1 MYTFTSQYNQSSDH
15 SLQNLEMA
23 FHWRPPPPGALKIN
37 VHGVHSTIQLP
48 NRNNTGIGAVYRD
61 ANGELKLLTLDVIPG
76 LSSLG
81 NQLWAIYA
89 PVRRAFKEGYRNVI
103 IETDNFDAFN
113 AIRDFSAG
121 AQAGV
126 YHLLSQIDILM
137 NNNMWACTV
146 AFIFASR
153 NRPARYAA
161 RLGMQIG
168 EQLYTMEHPVEGV
181 QEYIDW
187 DMGMGVEHPD
197 FMDVFPPVNAPIQLT
212 LT

>member
-1 MYTFTSQYNQSSDH
+1 M
-15 SLQNLEMA
+15 
-23 FHWRPPPPGALKIN
+23 
-37 VHGVHSTIQLP
+37 
-48 NRNNTGIGAVYRD
+48 YRD
-61 ANGELKLLTLDVIPG
+61 ANGELKLLTLGVIPG

-89 PVRRAFKEGYRNVI
+89 PVRRAFKEGYRSVI

-161 RLGMQIG
+161 RLGMKIG
-168 EQLYTMEHPVEGV
+168 EQLYTMEHPVGGV
-181 QEYIDW
+181 QEYIDC

-197 FMDVFPPVNAPIQLT
+197 FMDVFLPVNAPIQLT
-212 LT
+212 LTWL